1 MHRASTTYLQGR
13 AVTKISQ
20 NQDALFVGVDVS
32 KATLEVALDDKRKT
46 GQFSNDEAGIAAL
59 HKQLQSLNVSL
70 VLMEAT
76 GGFERALAQHLCMAG
91 LAVIVVNPRQAHDF
105 AKAMGYLAK
114 TDHLDARVLSH
125 FARTLH
131 GSERCEQL
139 LLRLPSVEQQELA
152 ALVARRAQVVQTR
165 TAERNRLPLAHR
177 LQTKSIH
184 TIIKALD
191 KEIKALDAEIDR
203 RLDKHFRDKLDLLKG
218 FKGVGPTTQAV
229 LMSMLPELGHADR
242 HGIGKLVGVAPLARD
257 SGTMRGK
264 RSCWGGRADVR
275 TVLYMA
281 TISAVRHNPT
291 IHSFYQRLKAAGKPS
306 KVALVACMR
315 KLLTIINAILKSG
328 IAWSPTYPQ
337 ENSMKIA

>member
-1 MHRASTTYLQGR
+1 M
-13 AVTKISQ
+13 TKISQ
-20 NQDALFVGVDVS
+20 DQDELFVGVDVS
-32 KATLEVALDDKRKT
+32 KATLEVALNDKQGSEQFTNDD
-46 GQFSNDEAGIAAL
+46 AGIAAL
-59 HKQLQSLNVSL
+59 LARLRDLPVAL

-76 GGFERALAQHLCMAG
+76 GGFERMLAQHLCMAG

-131 GSERCEQL
+131 RSERCEQL

-152 ALVARRAQVVQTR
+152 ALVARRAQVVQAR
-165 TAERNRLPLAHR
+165 VAERNRLPLAHR
-177 LQTKSIH
+177 LQTRSIN

-203 RLDKHFRDKLDLLKG
+203 RLDKHFKDKLDLLKG
-218 FKGVGPTTQAV
+218 FKGIGRSTQAV

-242 HGIGKLVGVAPLARD
+242 RGIGKLVGVSPLARD

-264 RSCWGGRADVR
+264 RTCWGGRADVR

-281 TISAVRHNPT
+281 ALSAVRFDPT
-291 IHSFYQRLKAAGKPS
+291 IRAFYQRLKAAGKPS
-306 KVALVACMR
+306 KIALVACMR
-315 KLLTIINAILKSG
+315 KLLTIINAIFKSG
-328 IAWSPTYPQ
+328 VAWSPSYPQ
-337 ENSMKIA
+337 EQSMKIA

>member
-1 MHRASTTYLQGR
+1 MA
-13 AVTKISQ
+13 KISQ
-20 NQDALFVGVDVS
+20 DENVLFVGVDVS
-32 KATLEVALDDKRKT
+32 KATLEVALDDK
-46 GQFSNDEAGIAAL
+46 GASEQFSNDEAGISGVLAHLRELPVA
-59 HKQLQSLNVSL
+59 L

-91 LAVIVVNPRQAHDF
+91 MAVIVVNPRQAHDF
-105 AKAMGYLAK
+105 GKAMGYLAK

-131 GSERCEQL
+131 SSERCEQL
-139 LLRLPSVEQQELA
+139 LLRLPSVEQQELG
-152 ALVARRAQVVQTR
+152 ALVARRAQVVATR
-165 TAERNRLPLAHR
+165 TAERNRLALAHR
-177 LQTKSIH
+177 LQTKSIN

-203 RLDKHFRDKLDLLKG
+203 RLDKHFKDKLDLLKG
-218 FKGVGPTTQAV
+218 FKGIGRTTQAV
-229 LMSMLPELGHADR
+229 LMSMLPELGRADR
-242 HGIGKLVGVAPLARD
+242 RGIGKLVGVSPLARD

-264 RSCWGGRADVR
+264 RTCWGGRADVR

-281 TISAVRHNPT
+281 ALSAVRHDPG
-291 IHSFYQRLKAAGKPS
+291 IRAFYQRLKAAGKPS

-328 IAWSPTYPQ
+328 VAWSATYPQ
-337 ENSMKIA
+337 GETVKNA

>member
-1 MHRASTTYLQGR
+1 
-13 AVTKISQ
+13 
-20 NQDALFVGVDVS
+20 
-32 KATLEVALDDKRKT
+32 
-46 GQFSNDEAGIAAL
+46 
-59 HKQLQSLNVSL
+59 
-70 VLMEAT
+70 
-76 GGFERALAQHLCMAG
+76 
-91 LAVIVVNPRQAHDF
+91 
-105 AKAMGYLAK
+105 MGYLTK
-114 TDHLDARVLSH
+114 TDSVDARVLSH

-152 ALVARRAQVVQTR
+152 ALVARRAQVVQAR

-203 RLDKHFRDKLDLLKG
+203 RLDKHFKDKLDLLKG
-218 FKGVGPTTQAV
+218 IKGMGRATQAV

-242 HGIGKLVGVAPLARD
+242 RGIGKLVGVSPLARD
-257 SGTMRGK
+257 SGTMRG
-264 RSCWGGRADVR
+264 RRTCWGGRADVR

-281 TISAVRHNPT
+281 ALSAVRFDPT
-291 IHSFYQRLKAAGKPS
+291 IRAFYQRLKAAGKPS

-315 KLLTIINAILKSG
+315 KLLIPAPESRR
-328 IAWSPTYPQ
+328 
-337 ENSMKIA
+337 